1 MVLDYEILRLIWW
14 VLIGVLLIGFAL
26 TDGYDM
32 GVGTLLP
39 FNGRNDAERQAMI
52 DAIAPHWDGNQVWFI
67 LAGGAIFAA
76 WPPVYAAAFS
86 GFYFALLLVL
96 LALIFRP
103 PAFEYRTNLAQPAWR
118 KSWDWALFAGS
129 TIPALVFGVAFG
141 NLLLGVPFH
150 LDDTLRSFYTGSFFA
165 LFHPFALLAGLVSL
179 TMLTAHGATYLML
192 RMEGELYERART
204 AARWFAL
211 VAMIA
216 FALAGL
222 WLAFGIDGYRV
233 VSAAAADAPS
243 NPLAKV
249 VEKTA
254 GAWLSNY
261 RAHPWTLIA
270 PLMGLGGALG
280 VVGFAARRQ
289 GGAAFGA
296 SCLMVAGIIATAGL
310 TLFPFI
316 MPSSTVPSSSL
327 TLWDA
332 TASRGT
338 LAIMFWVAV
347 VFLPIVLAYT
357 AWTWWVMRGRIR
369 IEAGRPRIGY

>member
-1 MVLDYEILRLIWW
+1 MVLDYETLRLIWW

-103 PAFEYRTNLAQPAWR
+103 PAFEYRTKLAQSAWR
-118 KSWDWALFAGS
+118 TSWDWALFAGS
-129 TIPALVFGVAFG
+129 AIPALVFGVAFG

-150 LDDTLRSFYTGSFFA
+150 LDETLRPFHTGSFFA
-165 LFHPFALLAGLVSL
+165 LFHPFALLAGVVSL
-179 TMLTAHGATYLML
+179 TMLTAHGATYLMM

-204 AARWFAL
+204 AARWLAL
-211 VAMIA
+211 VAMVA

-222 WLAFGIDGYRV
+222 WLAFGVDGYRV
-233 VSAAAADAPS
+233 VSAAAVDAPS

-261 RAHPWTLIA
+261 RTHPWTLVA
-270 PLMGLGGALG
+270 PLTGLGGALG
-280 VVGFAARRQ
+280 VVWFAGRGQAA
-289 GGAAFGA
+289 AAFGA
-296 SCLMVAGIIATAGL
+296 SCLMITGVITTAGFA
-310 TLFPFI
+310 LFPFI

-338 LAIMFWVAV
+338 LAIMFWAAV

-369 IEAGRPRIGY
+369 IEAGRPRTGY